1 MSVSLRKPMTV
12 EAFLSWEECQEE
24 RWEFDGLG
32 PVAMTGGTNAHEAIG
47 GNLRSLLL
55 AALRGTP
62 CAVRGPTLKIEAS
75 GRIRYPDAFIFCS
88 AARRHQTVIADPVVV
103 FEVLSQSTSR
113 IDRIEKLREYQATP
127 SIRRYVILE
136 QDAVAATVY
145 LKQNDSWTVNVLTGD
160 AALAMPEVNAEISLL
175 AIYAD
180 VELPSADTAE
190 G

>member
-1 MSVSLRKPMTV
+1 MTV
-12 EAFLSWEECQEE
+12 KAFLSWEERQET
-24 RWEFDGLG
+24 RCEFDGFA

-55 AALRGTP
+55 LAARGTQ
-62 CAVRGPTLKIEAS
+62 CAVRGPTLKIEVA

-88 AARRHQTVIADPVVV
+88 AAKRDQTVIADPVVV

-113 IDRIEKLREYQATP
+113 IDRVEKLREHQATP
-127 SIRRYVILE
+127 SIRRYVLLE

-145 LKQNDSWTVNVLTGD
+145 LKQDGAWTVSVLTGD
-160 AALAMPEVNAEISLL
+160 AVLAMPEVETEIPLP

-180 VELPSADTAE
+180 VELPAPDAAE